1 MTFNPASVYEIKS
14 ISLTS
19 SGLVLFTNTDNQLAF
34 SCKATDNIQVSGGY
48 IIVFTESGEFKIDV
62 KPLESIVTPTTTLS
76 YTPSSPTLNTGSG
89 NYARLIDTRFAA
101 LANNVFQGCCRPAG
115 PVVIGGLLVEFAD
128 YATMI
133 GSAPGSP
140 GVLYMTQDN
149 DQLYRWDGS
158 NFVKVDG
165 YLPYANFS
173 AFPVTGL
180 EGIFYYDEAEKE
192 MYVWSSS
199 LSVYES
205 LCCDATQVVYKHLQV
220 AHGFSVGEVIYVSAD
235 GTFALAQADNIATS
249 YVAGFV
255 IEVPNANTFRYVTH
269 GTVTVGVP
277 AFAGGTLMYLSATTP
292 GALTNVAPTS
302 PDIVR
307 PVMMVVDNG
316 SQGIVFLSLVDSS
329 ASSGTVT
336 SVDLTMPPAFA
347 VSGNPITGAGT
358 LAVTGAGVASQYVRG
373 DGTLANFPSSLG
385 GGASTSYYL
394 NGSVNQGVFGGNTY
408 YEMNR
413 TPIFGPGTNFNIS
426 TNGYI
431 ASFITDANDPSQ
443 LLIPAGN
450 WNFELFFS
458 ASSGGGS
465 PNFYVELYKYD
476 GVTFTLIASTST
488 TPEGITGGTAI
499 DAYLMPLAVPATTL
513 ALTDRL
519 AVRVYVNNSGR
530 TITLHTEGSNLC
542 QVITTFTTGITAL
555 NGLTDQVQN
564 LNTGTSGSDFGISS
578 AGNTHTFNLPVA
590 SATDTGKLSNTD
602 WSSFDAR
609 IPLAGTSSGNPV
621 TGTIQWEDTDGSAY
635 PKVLFYQDATE
646 VGARFEV
653 LRDEGGGFYLR
664 QYNLSDLNE
673 FIQIAFDN
681 QANLQIQ
688 KFNSGVDWGYV
699 FQNPSIEEEND
710 VVLIKTIKKR
720 FWTKAGTPTTT
731 DDNTQGFIVGSLIW
745 DTTNSILYHCT
756 DNTTGAAVWRQVGPV
771 ITSGTAAP
779 SGGNDGDIYLQY
791 V

>member
-1 MTFNPASVYEIKS
+1 MAFNPASVYEIKS

-34 SCKATDNIQVSGGY
+34 SCKASDNIQVSGGY

-62 KPLESIVTPTTTLS
+62 KPLESIVTPTTTLT

-101 LANNVFQGCCRPAG
+101 LANNVFQGCCKPAG

-149 DQLYRWDGS
+149 NQLYRWDGVKFS
-158 NFVKVDG
+158 KVDG

-192 MYVWSSS
+192 MYVWNSS

-220 AHGFSVGEVIYVSAD
+220 AHGFSVGDVIYVSAD

-277 AFAGGTLMYLSATTP
+277 AFAGGTIMYLSETTA
-292 GALTNVAPTS
+292 GALTDVAPTS

-329 ASSGTVT
+329 ASSG
-336 SVDLTMPPAFA
+336 S
-347 VSGNPITGAGT
+347 
-358 LAVTGAGVASQYVRG
+358 
-373 DGTLANFPSSLG
+373 
-385 GGASTSYYL
+385 
-394 NGSVNQGVFGGNTY
+394 
-408 YEMNR
+408 
-413 TPIFGPGTNFNIS
+413 
-426 TNGYI
+426 
-431 ASFITDANDPSQ
+431 
-443 LLIPAGN
+443 
-450 WNFELFFS
+450 
-458 ASSGGGS
+458 
-465 PNFYVELYKYD
+465 
-476 GVTFTLIASTST
+476 
-488 TPEGITGGTAI
+488 
-499 DAYLMPLAVPATTL
+499 
-513 ALTDRL
+513 
-519 AVRVYVNNSGR
+519 
-530 TITLHTEGSNLC
+530 
-542 QVITTFTTGITAL
+542 
-555 NGLTDQVQN
+555 
-564 LNTGTSGSDFGISS
+564 
-578 AGNTHTFNLPVA
+578 
-590 SATDTGKLSNTD
+590 
-602 WSSFDAR
+602 
-609 IPLAGTSSGNPV
+609 IPLAGTTAGNPV
-621 TGTIQWEDTDGSAY
+621 TGTIEVDPGFSGTD
-635 PKVLFYQDATE
+635 LLYQDDGAGNKVGFNFGAGASQMYATNGQDMGM
-646 VGARFEV
+646 VGVAQKTAYI
-653 LRDEGGGFYLR
+653 LATNGNDEGNITVQVNTGSDASTYPIVFYIGAPPIR
-664 QYNLSDLNE
+664 
-673 FIQIAFDN
+673 IQPQGVAAPTVNDDGTRGYGV
-681 QANLQIQ
+681 
-688 KFNSGVDWGYV
+688 NSTWVYDGRLW
-699 FQNPSIEEEND
+699 I
-710 VVLIKTIKKR
+710 
-720 FWTKAGTPTTT
+720 
-731 DDNTQGFIVGSLIW
+731 
-745 DTTNSILYHCT
+745 CT
-756 DNTTGAAVWRQVGPV
+756 DQTSGAAVWREVGPDQLQADWNQANNALPDFIKNKPNVPV

-791 V
+791 T

>member
-1 MTFNPASVYEIKS
+1 MAFNPAAVYERKS

-34 SCKATDNIQVSGGY
+34 SCKASDNIQVSGGY

-62 KPLESIVTPTTTLS
+62 KPLESIVTPTTTLT

-101 LANNVFQGCCRPAG
+101 LANNVFQGCCKPAG

-149 DQLYRWDGS
+149 NQLYRWDGVKFS
-158 NFVKVDG
+158 KVDG

-192 MYVWSSS
+192 MYVWNSS

-220 AHGFSVGEVIYVSAD
+220 AHGFSVGDVIYVSAD

-277 AFAGGTLMYLSATTP
+277 AFAGGTIMYLSETTA
-292 GALTNVAPTS
+292 GALTDVAPTS

-329 ASSGTVT
+329 ASSG
-336 SVDLTMPPAFA
+336 S
-347 VSGNPITGAGT
+347 
-358 LAVTGAGVASQYVRG
+358 
-373 DGTLANFPSSLG
+373 
-385 GGASTSYYL
+385 
-394 NGSVNQGVFGGNTY
+394 
-408 YEMNR
+408 
-413 TPIFGPGTNFNIS
+413 
-426 TNGYI
+426 
-431 ASFITDANDPSQ
+431 
-443 LLIPAGN
+443 
-450 WNFELFFS
+450 
-458 ASSGGGS
+458 
-465 PNFYVELYKYD
+465 
-476 GVTFTLIASTST
+476 
-488 TPEGITGGTAI
+488 
-499 DAYLMPLAVPATTL
+499 
-513 ALTDRL
+513 
-519 AVRVYVNNSGR
+519 
-530 TITLHTEGSNLC
+530 
-542 QVITTFTTGITAL
+542 
-555 NGLTDQVQN
+555 
-564 LNTGTSGSDFGISS
+564 
-578 AGNTHTFNLPVA
+578 
-590 SATDTGKLSNTD
+590 
-602 WSSFDAR
+602 
-609 IPLAGTSSGNPV
+609 IPLAGTTAGNPV
-621 TGTIQWEDTDGSAY
+621 TGPIQWEDTDGTTY
-635 PKVLFYQDATE
+635 PKVLFYQDDTDNN
-646 VGARFEV
+646 VRFEV
-653 LRDEGGGFYLR
+653 LRNTDEMIFRQSSLFDPSDYVEIIFFGDSGFDIRQFVNGVIQSSMGLLSGGQFTFITPSGQAGVTSVVNEVDMNFDSLTPLR
-664 QYNLSDLNE
+664 
-673 FIQIAFDN
+673 
-681 QANLQIQ
+681 
-688 KFNSGVDWGYV
+688 
-699 FQNPSIEEEND
+699 
-710 VVLIKTIKKR
+710 VLKKR
-720 FWTKAGTPTTT
+720 FWTKAGAPTAS
-731 DDNTQGFIVGSLIW
+731 DDDLQGFIVGSLIW
-745 DTTNSILYHCT
+745 DTTNSILYRCT
-756 DNTTGAAVWRQVGPV
+756 DNTTGAAVWLQVGPV

-791 V
+791 T

>member
-590 SATDTGKLSNTD
+590 SATNTGKLSNTD

-609 IPLAGTSSGNPV
+609 IPLAGTSPGNPV
-621 TGTIQWEDTDGSAY
+621 TGTIEVDPGFVSGLIKQDDGNGNVAELIFSSGSVRFNTTNGVNTGQIKSNTAAATLA
-635 PKVLFYQDATE
+635 VDNGVDAGEILVRVNT
-646 VGARFEV
+646 
-653 LRDEGGGFYLR
+653 
-664 QYNLSDLNE
+664 LSDASTYPIV
-673 FIQIAFDN
+673 FYIGSPAIRIQPQGVAAPTVNDDG
-681 QANLQIQ
+681 NLGYGV
-688 KFNSGVDWGYV
+688 NSTWVYDGRLW
-699 FQNPSIEEEND
+699 I
-710 VVLIKTIKKR
+710 
-720 FWTKAGTPTTT
+720 
-731 DDNTQGFIVGSLIW
+731 
-745 DTTNSILYHCT
+745 CT
-756 DNTTGAAVWRQVGPV
+756 DNTPGAAVWQVTPL